1 MTAVV
6 GEHRQSFLRTYSRRL
21 LSYLGTVGALFA
33 FTAHSLSA
41 QDLPDWFRTEQSAQ
55 QSSAQ
60 EDKRTGYV
68 SGYDER
74 RQPTLPSALPY
85 DDQTL
90 IADETVV
97 SSRRANS
104 NTASPAPAPAPPPS
118 SSSSSKNSSSAA
130 ATTTTDESSSSQ
142 STLEFPMP
150 PATFEGASPAWMVPN
165 APENSP
171 HFQGSTPRWMERQ
184 KQPQGQA
191 HQPLSQVPASAT
203 PALIT
208 PTLPTTSSGSTAPAP
223 STMSN
228 GPAAPALSSP
238 SSGQQSSTPASAGG
252 TPPTPVPPTSSSQP
266 AAPRSPAQ
274 VIFQPAPSPEEVEQ
288 QQQANVV
295 YPSPISTSQQRQIT
309 TAQQGFRINFQNV
322 PIVEYLRWVGQIAG
336 VNFIYQAEELNFA
349 VTIVSEEPTSVE
361 NIMAALLQ
369 VLQVHG
375 LLLAEQGNNILIYQD
390 ASLATIAP
398 VIDSAED
405 QLSPATPPIITRVYR
420 VYNANPSSLA
430 NLIIPLLSHA
440 AIVEASP
447 DTGHLVVTDLKTN
460 IDKVSELITALDN
473 PKTQVEIVA
482 YHVQYVDPVSLAS
495 IAQKMM
501 APIAA
506 GQPLLI
512 VPQGPTKTIFV
523 VSTPYLDAQAIS
535 LLEKLDVPGAEN
547 IPLPSPAQ
555 SGIPQP
561 GGQQGLPSA
570 TNNMEGTNFEIYKLQ
585 YNAGSDI
592 VTSLHEI
599 ATSLAEGGLA
609 SSELVATI
617 KTIQWLKTSNSLVLT
632 GSMAAI
638 QQTVDLIAQIDVPL
652 KQVLLEMLIIQTT
665 LQNSLSFG
673 VEWASVAQ
681 AGADFSG
688 AIAST
693 PAGVSTGAF
702 TLPNVRPNFPAGSLP
717 LLPGLAADA
726 IGSIIKRNTTHFWSI
741 QALVQALETEQD
753 MEIISNQK
761 LLVQD
766 SKTASIFVGQQ
777 IAFSEGTIAFGSG
790 TDFATSSFD
799 YRNIGTAMQITPY
812 IGNSPIITL
821 EIAQEVS
828 ETLTPITGGT
838 SSSSAFQNPTT
849 DKTTTVTRVHV
860 PDRHFLILCGQI
872 RGESQTNRSGL
883 PCLGSLPIIGGV
895 FASTSEAVI
904 KNNLI
909 IFIRPHIVATVEE
922 MIQLTREQRH
932 QFEEWNTLCPLQL
945 NLREWLNLPNGCRP
959 LNFPYG
965 RCTPM
970 PCVTP

>member
-1 MTAVV
+1 M
-6 GEHRQSFLRTYSRRL
+6 RNWRL
-21 LSYLGTVGALFA
+21 LGYFGAMGALLA
-33 FTAHSLSA
+33 FTAHPLLA
-41 QDLPDWFRTEQSAQ
+41 QDLPDWFRTEQISQ
-55 QSSAQ
+55 QNHPR
-60 EDKRTGYV
+60 EDVKTGYV

-74 RQPTLPSALPY
+74 RQPTLPTALPY
-85 DDQTL
+85 DDNSL
-90 IADETVV
+90 MADETILMQ
-97 SSRRANS
+97 RKANTTS
-104 NTASPAPAPAPPPS
+104 PPPPPPPPAPASPPA
-118 SSSSSKNSSSAA
+118 SSSKQSKASSNAPS
-130 ATTTTDESSSSQ
+130 TSTTDETSTSQ

-150 PATFEGASPAWMVPN
+150 PATFEGANPAWMSPG

-171 HFQGSTPRWMERQ
+171 HFQGSTPRWME
-184 KQPQGQA
+184 
-191 HQPLSQVPASAT
+191 
-203 PALIT
+203 
-208 PTLPTTSSGSTAPAP
+208 
-223 STMSN
+223 
-228 GPAAPALSSP
+228 
-238 SSGQQSSTPASAGG
+238 GQQSRVHSLGPLSDAAPLNSPPPASPLPSSTPSGAPTQPST
-252 TPPTPVPPTSSSQP
+252 TPAPPPPPPPPPGS
-266 AAPRSPAQ
+266 AQ
-274 VIFQPAPSPEEVEQ
+274 VIYQPGASPEEAEQ
-288 QQQANVV
+288 QQQAKVV
-295 YPSPISTSQQRQIT
+295 YPQPVSAYQQSEINV
-309 TAQQGFRINFQNV
+309 AKQGYRINFHNV
-322 PIVEYLRWVGQIAG
+322 PIIEYLRWVGQISK
-336 VNFIYQAEELNFA
+336 VNFIYQPEELNFS
-349 VTIVSEEPTSVE
+349 VTIVSEEPTSIE

-390 ASLATIAP
+390 ANLAAMGS
-398 VIDSAED
+398 VVGSAEE
-405 QLSPATPPIITRVYR
+405 QISPATPPIITRVYR
-420 VYNANPSSLA
+420 VYNVNPSGLASL
-430 NLIIPLLSHA
+430 IKPLLSPS
-440 AIVEASP
+440 AIIEPSP
-447 DTGHLVVTDLKTN
+447 DTGHLVITDLKAN
-460 IDKVSELITALDN
+460 IDKVSELILALDN
-473 PKTQVEIVA
+473 PKVQVEIVA
-482 YHVQYVDPVSLAS
+482 YHVQYIDPTALASLA
-495 IAQKMM
+495 QKIM

-512 VPQGPTKTIFV
+512 VPQEPTKTIFV

-535 LLEKLDVPGAEN
+535 LLEKLDIPGAEGVP
-547 IPLPSPAQ
+547 IPSPAQ
-555 SGIPQP
+555 TGLPQP
-561 GGQQGLPSA
+561 GGKQGLPPVA
-570 TNNMEGTNFEIYKLQ
+570 NNMAGTNFEIYKLQ

-599 ATSLAEGGLA
+599 ATSLAEGGMA

-617 KTIQWLKTSNSLVLT
+617 KTIQWLKTSNALVIT
-632 GSMAAI
+632 GSMGAI
-638 QQTVDLIAQIDVPL
+638 QQTVQLIEQIDVPL

-665 LQNSLSFG
+665 LQDSLSFG

-693 PAGVSTGAF
+693 PAGTTSSAF

-812 IGNSPIITL
+812 IGNGPIITL

-872 RGESQTNRSGL
+872 RGEAQINKSGL

-895 FASTSEAVI
+895 FASTSDAVI

-922 MIQLTREQRH
+922 MIQLTREQRQ
-932 QFEEWNTLCPLQL
+932 QFEEWDTLTPLQL

-959 LNFPYG
+959 LNFPCG

-970 PCVTP
+970 PCVHP